1 MAIVEFSQDEK
12 DEIVN
17 RLKAYFRDELDQE
30 IGQFQAEFLL
40 DFFADKIGGAFYN
53 VGLRDARAVF
63 ESKLQD
69 IDDALYEIEK
79 PVSFR

>member
-12 DEIVN
+12 DEIVSQI
-17 RLKAYFRDELDQE
+17 KTYFRDELDQE

-40 DFFADKIGGAFYN
+40 DFFSQKIGGAFYN

-79 PVSFR
+79 PISLR